1 MESTSSYEMASISEQ
16 GLATESLNID
26 ANSDLSIAEQS
37 EALNVLKENN
47 KDVIKQAD
55 QIEKENQK

>member
-37 EALNVLKENN
+37 EALNALKENN
-47 KDVIKQAD
+47 KDVIK
-55 QIEKENQK
+55 